1 MKEIKLTTAIEKVD
15 EIANTLIPKGAEG
28 TLLDVIIEEG
38 KVLFLLEFDTTI
50 EWYDT
55 SELEE
60 RC

>member
-1 MKEIKLTTAIEKVD
+1 MVEIKLTTAVDKED
-15 EIANTLIPKGAEG
+15 EITGTFIPKGAEG

-55 SELEE
+55 NEVEE